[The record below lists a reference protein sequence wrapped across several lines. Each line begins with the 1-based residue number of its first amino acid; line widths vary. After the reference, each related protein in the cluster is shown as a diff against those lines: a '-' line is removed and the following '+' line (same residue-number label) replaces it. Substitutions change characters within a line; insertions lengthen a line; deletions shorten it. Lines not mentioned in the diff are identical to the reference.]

1 MPVSIILVHES
12 PDVLWRST
20 IATPDRFLIDVAV
33 IKNMIIRYQKD
44 IITEH

>member
-1 MPVSIILVHES
+1 VSIILVHES

-33 IKNMIIRYQKD
+33 IKNTIISHQKD
-44 IITEH
+44 IIAKH